1 MRNKG
6 AQLLAALAA
15 ADYPGEWPEFVEAA
29 LAAAARG
36 AGTDTVPPCPSSAD
50 AFVRLLTA
58 LDDDVIA
65 LDVPRTAAGAAA
77 GAALKDALR
86 GAPLSALVGGVCRV
100 AAAAAPA
107 RPSLSAAALSMVGR
121 LAAWGDIGTVASGG
135 VVALLFGALDAPRA
149 RAAPAAAAAGA
160 LAAIAAKRMEAPSKL
175 ALLADS
181 GLAARAAAWAAAAAA
196 HSAGTPPQA
205 PAPPRRARGAA
216 VRLLAVVAGEVLD
229 AWKRVEGGV
238 AGLASC
244 GLEVPPDAA
253 ADAAAACAA
262 AEALLDGLLPPLV
275 AALPALAH
283 CTTSHGRAASCS
295 ASEASSF
302 NGDAGGGQVDGDAD
316 DDDAADAGSYAA
328 VAFLTAYIARLRALA
343 KRAGDGGLPLGAG
356 RHVASILTAAADAA
370 RWPPSAPPAHPSPAD
385 ADAEDAASERR
396 AELFALVRA
405 AASLDA
411 DGAAA
416 AVARGLDTVLQ
427 PRSPPPPFHEVEIA
441 IACLYHLG
449 EGAPDASVRP
459 AGALGAAARTLAA
472 AGCRVPHATHRL
484 VAASLFECHA
494 RYARAI
500 GADDAALGAAAAA
513 FLSDAGAAHADARV
527 AARASYL
534 FARFARTLRQPL
546 LARLPT
552 LLPAL
557 KPLLDDVVQGA
568 GERAVGRGGR
578 AAEAAAAGHGSS
590 SAPREKSDDRLYL
603 FEAAG
608 LLLGQAELDPAA
620 QLDAVHALVDPPLA
634 ALAAALPAA
643 AAAGGGPAT
652 VAAAATVRTALDAL
666 ARSARGFSP
675 SLALRVRPAV
685 GAALAPAADAAVAV
699 LTRARGGAGAPP
711 GRRALRARAA
721 SLLHRLVDTL
731 GPALLPLLPAAA
743 RALLPSPPS
752 PCDVVDAAALL
763 AQLAAAYGGDAA
775 PLMAAVLPDVASAA
789 ASVLPPDHDWTG
801 AAAAPRRLDNGGGGG
816 GGAIPSSSTDVPPP
830 PSEEARERGAVQRAL
845 LALTH
850 ALASARLGAV
860 ALAAASGLLDVLL
873 ASASAH
879 VDPAVRRA
887 CVQSV
892 RRLVAD
898 AAAATPPSPSLPPFL
913 RDAVVRRVCL
923 TGLASS
929 RLDARDG
936 AVAALVGDV
945 AALLVDATA
954 AARALAAAGVETATP
969 IDVATDAAAAGFP
982 PAVAAA
988 VAAAVDA
995 GDAKAA
1001 RGALRGGLL
1010 ELAGVAAASSAA
1022 AARARVAARAAAA
1035 AGGVRD

>member
-6 AQLLAALAA
+6 AQLLAALTA
-15 ADYPGEWPEFVEAA
+15 ADYPAEWPEFVDAA

-36 AGTDTVPPCPSSAD
+36 AGTGDTPPCPASAD

-65 LDVPRTAAGAAA
+65 LDVPRTAAAAAA

-86 GAPLSALVGGVCRV
+86 GAPLAALVDGLCRV

-107 RPSLSAAALSMVGR
+107 RPSLSAAALSVVGR

-135 VVALLFGALDAPRA
+135 VVALLFGALDAPGA

-160 LAAIAAKRMEAPSKL
+160 LAAIAAKRMEAPAKL

-196 HSAGTPPQA
+196 HSTGAPAPA

-253 ADAAAACAA
+253 ADAAAACGA
-262 AEALLDGLLPPLV
+262 AEGLLDGLLPPLV

-283 CTTSHGRAASCS
+283 CGASHGRAASCS

-302 NGDAGGGQVDGDAD
+302 NGDAGGAHADGDAD
-316 DDDAADAGSYAA
+316 DDDDADAGSYAA

-343 KRAGDGGLPLGAG
+343 KRAGDGGLPPGAG

-370 RWPPSAPPAHPSPAD
+370 RWPATAPPAHPSPAD
-385 ADAEDAASERR
+385 ADAEDAAVERR
-396 AELFALVRA
+396 AELFALVRV

-416 AVARGLDTVLQ
+416 AVARGLDAVLQ

-449 EGAPDASVRP
+449 EGAPEAAVRP
-459 AGALGAAARTLAA
+459 AGALGSAARALAA
-472 AGCRVPHATHRL
+472 AGCGVPHATHRL

-500 GADDAALGAAAAA
+500 GADAAALGAAAAA

-557 KPLLDDVVQGA
+557 RPLLDDVVQGA

-578 AAEAAAAGHGSS
+578 AAEAAAAGHGGSS

-652 VAAAATVRTALDAL
+652 AAAAATVRTALDAL

-699 LTRARGGAGAPP
+699 LTRAGGGAGAPP

-743 RALLPSPPS
+743 RALLPTPPS
-752 PCDVVDAAALL
+752 PCDVVDAAALV

-775 PLMAAVLPDVASAA
+775 PLMAAVLPDIASAA

-801 AAAAPRRLDNGGGGG
+801 AAAAPRRLGGDGGG
-816 GGAIPSSSTDVPPP
+816 GGATPPHPSDAPPP

-879 VDPAVRRA
+879 VDPVVRRA

-898 AAAATPPSPSLPPFL
+898 AAAATPPSLALPPFL

-923 TGLASS
+923 AGLASS

-936 AVAALVGDV
+936 VVAALVGDV
-945 AALLVDATA
+945 AALLVDAVA
-954 AARALAAAGVETATP
+954 AARALVAAGVETAAP
-969 IDVATDAAAAGFP
+969 IDVAADAAAAGFP

-988 VAAAVDA
+988 VAAAMDA

-1001 RGALRGGLL
+1001 RAALRGGLL
-1010 ELAGVAAASSAA
+1010 EIAGGAAAAASA
-1022 AARARVAARAAAA
+1022 AARARASRRARQRRQ
-1035 AGGVRD
+1035 AG